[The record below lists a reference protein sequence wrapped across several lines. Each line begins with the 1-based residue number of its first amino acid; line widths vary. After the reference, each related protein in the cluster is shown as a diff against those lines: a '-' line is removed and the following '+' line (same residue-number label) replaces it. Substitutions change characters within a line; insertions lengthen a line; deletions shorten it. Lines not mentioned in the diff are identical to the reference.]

1 MKKTILLISV
11 FHLLITKGQN
21 SASYDPNS
29 AAIYGNDNSAFGDSS
44 LNSFTGNT
52 GPFNTAIG
60 YFALHKNTS
69 GEQNVANGSQS
80 LFHNTIGNH
89 NTAIGYKTL
98 YFNCLSNNGGDEN
111 TMVGYMAGY
120 SNDWGHHNTAVGSEA
135 LFSNVSG
142 NFNTANGFQSLYNT
156 GPSVSQQGDANTAN
170 GYKSLFG
177 NIDGSNNT
185 ADGGMALF
193 GNYSGSENTAIGF
206 KSLYNNSDISN
217 FYHGYGN
224 TSIGCYAMHDNQN
237 GDYNTAVGKN
247 SLHNNT
253 LANWNVSFGADALYS
268 NTTGTYNVAVGYRS
282 LYSNSIGFFNVAVG
296 SYALASAAAS
306 ESCTAIGTSA
316 LFHNT
321 GNENTAIGFAAG
333 SFTQTANRITI
344 LGAYGDIHP
353 INTNYNSTSI
363 GYGAIVNSNNCIQL
377 GNNNI
382 TMIESTMGTIITSDG
397 RFKFNVNNKEVVGLD
412 FIQKLRPVVYNFDMN
427 SFNDFRNQLMPDS
440 IKRQQLR
447 TNFDKIS
454 NIRQS
459 GFIAQ
464 EVEVAAKECSY
475 NFNGITKPSNEYEN
489 YGLAYSLF
497 VVPLVK
503 AVQEQQKLIE
513 FEVKTLNRSKQKYFM
528 IQSDVESDFQA
539 DQMELSTIITYS
551 NDVIGNVIIRCSFLN
566 ELDNVVLN
574 IYNEEGMELVS
585 NPMNKNLNPEVL
597 INNGSLPN
605 GIYSLLVLSGSKII
619 GKAELLVNN

>member
-1 MKKTILLISV
+1 MRKTILIISSLLIS
-11 FHLLITKGQN
+11 ITKGQN
-21 SASYDPNS
+21 SASYDSNS
-29 AAIYGNDNSAFGDSS
+29 AAIYGNDNCAFGDSS
-44 LNSFTGNT
+44 LNSFVANT
-52 GPFNTAIG
+52 GPFNTATG

-80 LFHNTIGNH
+80 LFHNTTGNH

-111 TMVGYMAGY
+111 TMVGYQAGY

-156 GPSVSQQGDANTAN
+156 GPTVGQQGDANTAN

-177 NIDGSNNT
+177 NVNGSNNT

-217 FYHGYGN
+217 YYHGYGN
-224 TSIGCYAMHDNQN
+224 TSIGCYAMHDNQD

-282 LYSNSIGFFNVAVG
+282 LYSNSVGFFNVAVG

-321 GNENTAIGFAAG
+321 GNENTAIGFSAG

-382 TMIESTMGTIITSDG
+382 MMIESTMGTIMTSDG
-397 RFKFNVNNKEVVGLD
+397 RFKFNINYKEVVGLD
-412 FIQKLRPVVYNFDMN
+412 FIQKLRPVVYNFNMQ
-427 SFNDFRNQLMPDS
+427 SFNDFRTKLIPDS
-440 IKRQQLR
+440 IKKHQLI

-464 EVEVAAKECSY
+464 EVELAAKECGY
-475 NFNGITKPSNEYEN
+475 NFNGISIPSNEYEN

-503 AVQEQQKLIE
+503 SVQEQQKLIE
-513 FEVKTLNRSKQKYFM
+513 SELKILNRSKQTYFSL
-528 IQSDVESDFQA
+528 QSELDSDFQD
-539 DQMELSTIITYS
+539 DQMELSTIISYS
-551 NDVIGNVIIRCSFLN
+551 KDAIGNLIIKCSFLN
-566 ELDNVVLN
+566 ELDDVALN
-574 IYNEEGMELVS
+574 IYNEEGVELVS
-585 NPMNKNLNPEVL
+585 NTMKKNLNSEIL
-597 INNGSLPN
+597 IKPGSLSN
-605 GIYSLLVLSGSKII
+605 GIYSLLVLAAGKII
-619 GKAELLVNN
+619 GKTELLINN